1 MKQVGIVVE
10 KLNDNAKVQFK
21 RASACGENCA
31 MCGGCEKT
39 NSFVVAKNKIAANVG
54 DTVILETDT
63 KRVLTAAF
71 LAYILPLILG
81 ICGYAIFGAII
92 GIIMFFIPFLILF
105 FINKRLEEK
114 YLPVIVRRV
123 K

>member
-10 KLNDNAKVQFK
+10 NFDDNAKVQFK

-31 MCGGCEKT
+31 MCGGCEKL
-39 NSFVVAKNKIAANVG
+39 NSFVVAKNKISAEVG

-63 KRVLTAAF
+63 KRVLLAAF
-71 LAYILPLILG
+71 FVYILPLILG
-81 ICGYAIFGAII
+81 ICGFAIFGAII
-92 GIIMFFIPFLILF
+92 GIVMFFVPFIILF
-105 FINKRLEEK
+105 LVNKRLEVK
-114 YLPVIVRRV
+114 YLPVIVRKV